1 MPKQMLKLARTGGA
15 TRDLALD
22 IVSHGR
28 RGPGGTLRLGQAQI
42 EQVQRT
48 VGRTPEV
55 MVKVSGG
62 GRDSG
67 TVRAHLKYVGRHGK
81 LSIETDEGVEIQGK
95 GAADESGAVSGM
107 KKDEAVRHCAAKL
120 EGSRWLPAPLRRL
133 PARDAA
139 GSSDD
144 EGADES

>member
-95 GAADESGAVSGM
+95 GAADELV
-107 KKDEAVRHCAAKL
+107 DEWALGEGRAA
-120 EGSRWLPAPLRRL
+120 
-133 PARDAA
+133 
-139 GSSDD
+139 
-144 EGADES
+144 